1 MAVDDQRTSAPG
13 DTDRVTTVHDL
24 ADLEAA
30 LAATPPAVAPLAPRP
45 PRGAPAAEDP
55 VLGPPAPDLR
65 AASPMLTPL
74 AEVAEGAR
82 VGRARYDCPGCGAQW
97 LANATTPDAG
107 SSRATAAAFCP
118 DCDFPLFWSAEGA
131 AAKRRSHEAAR
142 RRHPGVDGR
151 EALARIDC
159 RVCGEPNLPDPTA
172 ACVRCAS
179 PLTPPRPQP
188 APPEPVTVYVD
199 VPVPPRRWQIATAVS
214 STLLVASLVGLWLV
228 VFG

>member
-1 MAVDDQRTSAPG
+1 MAVDDRRPSAAG
-13 DTDRVTTVHDL
+13 DTDRVSTVDDL

-30 LAATPPAVAPLAPRP
+30 LAAAPPSVAPLAPRP
-45 PRGAPAAEDP
+45 ERAPADAVDP
-55 VLGPPAPDLR
+55 ELGPPVPEGR
-65 AASPMLTPL
+65 AASPVLTAL
-74 AEVAEGAR
+74 AEVADDDRA
-82 VGRARYDCPGCGAQW
+82 GRARYDCPGCGAQW
-97 LANATTPDAG
+97 LARRDSGP
-107 SSRATAAAFCP
+107 RASAAAFCP

-159 RVCGEPNLPDPTA
+159 RVCGEPNLPDPGA
-172 ACVRCAS
+172 DCVRCGS
-179 PLTPPRPQP
+179 SLTPPPPEP
-188 APPEPVTVYVD
+188 APPEPVTVFVE

-214 STLLVASLVGLWLV
+214 STLLLASVVALWVV